1 MIDTHT
7 HLFDEPFRDDYHE
20 VVRRALDAG
29 VTRMYMP
36 NIDDTTIVPLLDAC
50 AAYPQH
56 CFPLI
61 GFHPT
66 SVNADYTP
74 DRLLRVKQ
82 ELRPGHPYAGI
93 GEVGL
98 DLYWD
103 TTYRLQQ
110 QRVFDEQIQWA
121 LEWNLPLV
129 IHCREAYRELFEV
142 LAPYKHVALR
152 GIFHSF
158 TGTADE
164 AVECLDYEHFML
176 GVNGVVTFKKSHLP
190 ALLRSVVPLER
201 VVLETDSPYLAPTPH
216 RGQRNESA
224 YVRFVAEKLSEV
236 YEIDVL
242 QVEKQTNDNAFHVF

>member
-7 HLFDEPFRDDYHE
+7 HLFDESFRHDFHE
-20 VVRRALDAG
+20 VIRRALDVG

-36 NIDDTTIVPLLDAC
+36 NIDDTTIEPLLGAC
-50 AAYPQH
+50 AAYPQY

-61 GFHPT
+61 GYHPT

-74 DRLLRVKQ
+74 VRLLRVKR
-82 ELRPGHPYAGI
+82 ELRPGHPYVGI

-103 TTYRLQQ
+103 KTYLLQQ
-110 QRVFDEQIQWA
+110 QQVFDEQIQWA
-121 LEWNLPLV
+121 QEWNLPLI
-129 IHCREAYRELFEV
+129 IHCREAYRELFDV
-142 LAPYKHVALR
+142 LAPYKNSSLR

-164 AVECLDYEHFML
+164 AVECLDYGNFML

-201 VVLETDSPYLAPTPH
+201 IVLETDSPYLAPVPH
-216 RGQRNESA
+216 RGQRNESTF
-224 YVRFVAEKLSEV
+224 VRDVAEKLSQV

-242 QVEKQTNDNAFHVF
+242 QVENQTNVNASRVF

>member
-7 HLFDEPFRDDYHE
+7 HLFDETFRNDFHE
-20 VVRRALDAG
+20 VIQRAFDAG

-36 NIDDTTIVPLLDAC
+36 NIDDTTIEPLLGAC
-50 AAYPQH
+50 SAYPQH

-66 SVNADYTP
+66 SINADYTP
-74 DRLLRVKQ
+74 ERLLRVKR
-82 ELRPGHPYAGI
+82 ELYAGHPYVGI

-103 TTYRLQQ
+103 KTYLLQQ
-110 QRVFDEQIQWA
+110 QRVLDEQIQWA
-121 LEWNLPLV
+121 QEWDLPVV
-129 IHCREAYRELFEV
+129 IHCRDAYRELFEV
-142 LAPYKHVALR
+142 LAPYKNTSLR

-158 TGTADE
+158 TGTIDE
-164 AVECLDYEHFML
+164 ALECLEYEHFMI

-190 ALLRSVVPLER
+190 ALLRSVVALQR
-201 VVLETDSPYLAPTPH
+201 LVLETDSPYLAPVPH

-224 YVRFVAEKLSEV
+224 FVWNVAEKLSQV
-236 YEIDVL
+236 YEIDIL
-242 QVEKQTNDNAFHVF
+242 QVEKQTNANALHVF